1 MSQQQQQQ
9 DQTYYPPISQN
20 DGYSVMHSF
29 PFINDGPKTNHRHSY
44 HPSTPHQ
51 QQQQQQQQQP
61 FPHSEP
67 LKAPIT
73 KPKLTK
79 QVPPGVIHIKPTWK
93 PVKLDEKPPF
103 SYATIIA
110 HAILSSENRKLTLS
124 EIYQWIS
131 EQYPCYSMKDHR
143 WQNSIRHNL
152 SLQKAFVKLE
162 RDANTP
168 SGKGCFWTI
177 LPGYEQHFI
186 DNLVKR
192 GMGSAAGSSNN
203 RKHANSLSSTSTSK
217 QFRKFIDASVNKTNS
232 PLFTIFR
239 MNPTTPASAST
250 ASGPSSKRKKTSHD
264 KKMDVKQQEEP
275 DLQYDSDCDSGVD
288 LGCET
293 HPNKTQRPVS
303 MYAQASSKPASLAPP
318 LPPALPLH
326 QTQQSYNSLLMENSM
341 FMPDE
346 LFVTQ
351 QPNIM
356 MSTASDD
363 SLSYFDNI
371 STPSSIVMDQHLFSN
386 DPSLDSWPQ
395 AAQQTPM
402 FDFQSQSQL
411 LAAQTTP
418 YYDPSVASF
427 ASLSTDSNHSDYLLQ
442 QPPQPFQDYYLYN
455 DFC

>member
-1 MSQQQQQQ
+1 MSQQQQQ
-9 DQTYYPPISQN
+9 DQQCYSSMDSSQN

-29 PFINDGPKTNHRHSY
+29 PFINDGPKSSHRHSY
-44 HPSTPHQ
+44 TPSTSYQ
-51 QQQQQQQQQP
+51 QQQQSLQKQP
-61 FPHSEP
+61 SQ
-67 LKAPIT
+67 LPID

-152 SLQKAFVKLE
+152 SLQKAFVKLD

-177 LPGYEQHFI
+177 LPGYEQQFI

-192 GMGSAAGSSNN
+192 GMGSAAGSPSN
-203 RKHANSLSSTSTSK
+203 RKHANSLNSTSTSK
-217 QFRKFIDASVNKTNS
+217 QFRKFIDASVNKSNS

-239 MNPTTPASAST
+239 MNPTTTST
-250 ASGPSSKRKKTSHD
+250 SETSGPSSKRKKTSHT
-264 KKMDVKQQEEP
+264 KKMEVKQHEEP

-288 LGCET
+288 LGCEP
-293 HPNKTQRPVS
+293 HSKKAQRPVS
-303 MYAQASSKPASLAPP
+303 MYTQTTHKSAPLAPIP
-318 LPPALPLH
+318 SFSL

-341 FMPDE
+341 FIPDE
-346 LFVTQ
+346 LFATQ
-351 QPNIM
+351 QPNVM
-356 MSTASDD
+356 MSTTSDD
-363 SLSYFDNI
+363 NVSYFDTI
-371 STPSSIVMDQHLFSN
+371 STPSSVIMDQHLFSQ
-386 DPSLDSWPQ
+386 DPSLDNWPQ
-395 AAQQTPM
+395 SAQQTPM
-402 FDFQSQSQL
+402 FDFQPQSQL
-411 LAAQTTP
+411 LATQTAP
-418 YYDPSVASF
+418 YYDPSTASF
-427 ASLSTDSNHSDYLLQ
+427 ASLSTDSNPNDYLLQ
-442 QPPQPFQDYYLYN
+442 KPHQSFQDYYLYN

>member
-1 MSQQQQQQ
+1 MSQAQQQ
-9 DQTYYPPISQN
+9 DYQHYPSMDFSQN
-20 DGYSVMHSF
+20 DGCSVMHSF
-29 PFINDGPKTNHRHSY
+29 PFINDGPKPNHRHNFS
-44 HPSTPHQ
+44 PSTSH
-51 QQQQQQQQQP
+51 QQQQP
-61 FPHSEP
+61 FPHKEP
-67 LKAPIT
+67 LQAPMN

-152 SLQKAFVKLE
+152 SLQKAFIKLE

-192 GMGSAAGSSNN
+192 GMGSAAGSSSN

-217 QFRKFIDASVNKTNS
+217 QFRKFIDASVNKSNS

-239 MNPTTPASAST
+239 MNPTTTTSAST
-250 ASGPSSKRKKTSHD
+250 TSSPSSKRKKTSHN
-264 KKMDVKQQEEP
+264 KKVDVKQHEEP

-293 HPNKTQRPVS
+293 HLNKMQRPVP
-303 MYAQASSKPASLAPP
+303 MYAQAPSKFASLAPP
-318 LPPALPLH
+318 PLPLH
-326 QTQQSYNSLLMENSM
+326 QTQQTYNPLLMENSM
-341 FMPDE
+341 FVPDE

-363 SLSYFDNI
+363 SVSYFDNI
-371 STPSSIVMDQHLFSN
+371 STPSSIIMDQQLFNN
-386 DPSLDSWPQ
+386 DPSLDNWPQ
-395 AAQQTPM
+395 SAQQTPM
-402 FDFQSQSQL
+402 FDFQPQSEI
-411 LAAQTTP
+411 LAAQTSP
-418 YYDPSVASF
+418 YYDPSVVSF
-427 ASLSTDSNHSDYLLQ
+427 ASLSTDSNQSDYLLQ

-455 DFC
+455 GFC

>member
-1 MSQQQQQQ
+1 MSQQQQQ
-9 DQTYYPPISQN
+9 DQQYYPPMDFSQN

-29 PFINDGPKTNHRHSY
+29 PFINDGPKPNYRHSY
-44 HPSTPHQ
+44 HPSTSHQ
-51 QQQQQQQQQP
+51 QQQQ
-61 FPHSEP
+61 FPQKEP
-67 LKAPIT
+67 LQAPID

-177 LPGYEQHFI
+177 LPGYEQQFI

-203 RKHANSLSSTSTSK
+203 RKHATSLSSTSTSK
-217 QFRKFIDASVNKTNS
+217 QFRKFIDASVNKSNA

-239 MNPTTPASAST
+239 MNPTTTVSASATS
-250 ASGPSSKRKKTSHD
+250 SPSSKRKKISYN
-264 KKMDVKQQEEP
+264 KKADVKQQDEP

-293 HPNKTQRPVS
+293 HPTKTQRPAS
-303 MYAQASSKPASLAPP
+303 MYAQVPSKSASLAPP
-318 LPPALPLH
+318 PPSMSLH
-326 QTQQSYNSLLMENSM
+326 QTQQTYNSLLMENSM
-341 FMPDE
+341 FIPDE
-346 LFVTQ
+346 LFVSQ
-351 QPNIM
+351 QPNAM

-363 SLSYFDNI
+363 NISYFDNV
-371 STPSSIVMDQHLFSN
+371 STPSSIIMDQHLFSN
-386 DPSLDSWPQ
+386 DPSLDNWAQS
-395 AAQQTPM
+395 AQQTPM
-402 FDFQSQSQL
+402 FDFQPQSQFL
-411 LAAQTTP
+411 PAQATP
-418 YYDPSVASF
+418 CYDPSVASF
-427 ASLSTDSNHSDYLLQ
+427 ASLGADSNQSDYLLQ
-442 QPPQPFQDYYLYN
+442 QPYQPFQDYYLYN